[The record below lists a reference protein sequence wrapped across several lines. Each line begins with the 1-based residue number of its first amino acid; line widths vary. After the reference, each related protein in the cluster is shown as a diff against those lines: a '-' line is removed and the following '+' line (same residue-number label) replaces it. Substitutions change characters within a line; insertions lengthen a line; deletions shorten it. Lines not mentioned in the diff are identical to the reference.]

1 LGGLAVLVVVALAVV
16 ITVLVMRP
24 SGGGPT
30 PTPTNGN
37 SDFASAGDAGPVN
50 IITEDPTCE
59 AWVRVGR
66 EYASKL
72 KAVNWENR
80 DESVPASAWT
90 PEQRTMYESAGK
102 AMSQAADQTVDLA
115 KQTPHRVVREL
126 YEQFIAYV
134 HTFVQR
140 IPSYSADDHN
150 VGVVSDAIGNGLNN
164 ICSAITYRSAPP
176 LAPLVAEPPVP
187 SKIESPGDPTAP
199 QRFVVEDN
207 SVCSEWSSTVLKFSD
222 DTAAWRAI
230 DPNIPSTDW
239 TPDQKAINDA
249 VAPVMSSNADKLESL
264 GRQSGNPVL
273 EDFAVL
279 AAQYRRGFV
288 AAIPAFSSAD
298 NFMAE
303 SAAFLVKTVDWA
315 CKAAG

>member
-1 LGGLAVLVVVALAVV
+1 
-16 ITVLVMRP
+16 
-24 SGGGPT
+24 
-30 PTPTNGN
+30 
-37 SDFASAGDAGPVN
+37 
-50 IITEDPTCE
+50 
-59 AWVRVGR
+59 
-66 EYASKL
+66 
-72 KAVNWENR
+72 
-80 DESVPASAWT
+80 
-90 PEQRTMYESAGK
+90 MYESAGK